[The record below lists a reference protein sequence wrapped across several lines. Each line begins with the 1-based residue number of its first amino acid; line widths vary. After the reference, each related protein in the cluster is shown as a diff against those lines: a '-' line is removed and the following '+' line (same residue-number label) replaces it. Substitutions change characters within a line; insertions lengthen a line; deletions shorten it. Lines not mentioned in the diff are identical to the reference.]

1 MNSVFGIPAGP
12 LAVALTIA
20 LAVGLGV
27 VGALAVRNRIFFK
40 LGVRNIPRRRGRT
53 ALIVVGLMLGTA
65 IISAALTTGDTMSHT
80 IRSAFVDGLG
90 STDELVSVK
99 GTSLESMEYAEASQQ
114 RYFDQSK
121 YVRIREAVA
130 DSPVID
136 GVAPA
141 IVEDLAVQNVTRRQN
156 EPRVTLVASEPAAF
170 ASFATMS
177 AGGASV
183 TLADLRRDE
192 VYLNAEGADELG
204 AHPGDR
210 LSILVGDRRF
220 PFRVK
225 AALDYSGP
233 GNDAAAMLMGLESA
247 QQILGAPGQIQ
258 HVIVSNRGGPISGAE
273 LSDEAMALLQPVVAP
288 LGLEADNAK
297 EDGLERADAE
307 GNAFMSLFTTFG
319 GFSIAAGILLI
330 FLIFVMLAAERRSE
344 LGIARAVGTRR
355 SHLVQMYLFE
365 GVAYDVIAAL
375 VGALLGILVAF
386 VMVLMLDQAFASF
399 GFEVER
405 DVRARSILIAY
416 TLGVLLTLVV
426 VTISAWRVSVLNIAS
441 AVRNLAE
448 PAGRRHSKR
457 RWFFIAAGLGLGVL
471 LTISGIASADGL
483 GFMLGVSL
491 VLVSLAPVA
500 RSLGARDRIA
510 YTAAG
515 LAIVVF
521 WLLPFG
527 TFDFIADF
535 SSGFGMFLAGGLL
548 IVVGA
553 TWAIMHNADLL
564 LGMVGATA
572 GRIRALAPVVRLSM
586 AYPLRNL
593 FRTGVTLAMF
603 MLVVFTLVTGTT
615 ISGSFVE
622 AWDDAETFGG
632 GFDIRAESAPATPIA
647 EVGAAVKR
655 AEGLDAKAIPVTAGQ
670 SVLPVQ
676 ARQDGTHRPF
686 EPYAVTGLDSEFLSH
701 TTFGLGAIANGYAS
715 AEDVWRAVR
724 ERPNLAVVDS
734 FVAPRRDDYGGGVM
748 PDFQLSGFYFEDE
761 KFDPVPVI
769 VRDPARG
776 KEFRLTVVGI
786 LRDGITESM
795 AGISTSQR
803 TLASALGTRV
813 EPTVYWFGLGP
824 NADAVATA
832 KQLESTFLAHGLEA
846 EATQET
852 LDDAVGVSKTFNLLI
867 EGFMGLGLVVG
878 VAALGVITARAVVE
892 RRQQIGVLRAI
903 GFGRRMI
910 QTAFLLESTFVALTA
925 IVVGAGLGL
934 VLSYNVIA
942 DSSEQGSWQNLE
954 LSVPWLSLGA
964 IFLAVYVVA
973 LLTTLAP
980 AVRASR
986 VYPAEALRYQ

>member
-1 MNSVFGIPAGP
+1 MNSVFGIPAGA
-12 LAVALTIA
+12 LAVGLTIA

-99 GTSLESMEYAEASQQ
+99 GTNLESMEFAEASQR
-114 RYFDQSK
+114 RYFDEAY
-121 YVRIREAVA
+121 YVRIRDAVA

-141 IVEDLAVQNVTRRQN
+141 IVDDLAVQNLTRRQN
-156 EPRVTLVASEPAAF
+156 EPRVTLMASEPAAF
-170 ASFATMS
+170 ESFASMS
-177 AGGASV
+177 AAGTSV
-183 TLADLRRDE
+183 SLADLRGGE
-192 VYLNAEGADELG
+192 VYLNEEAADEL
-204 AHPGDR
+204 AAQAGDR
-210 LSILVGDRRF
+210 LSILVGNRRF
-220 PFRVK
+220 PFRVR

-233 GNDAAAMLMGLESA
+233 QNDGPAVLMGLEEA
-247 QQILGAPGQIQ
+247 QRILGTPRQIQ
-258 HVIVSNRGGPISGAE
+258 HVLVSNRGGPISGAK
-273 LSDEAMALLQPVVAP
+273 LSDEAMALLRPVVAP

-365 GVAYDVIAAL
+365 GVAYDLVAAV
-375 VGALLGILVAF
+375 VGALLGIVVAF
-386 VMVLMLDQAFASF
+386 GMVFVMGQAFASF
-399 GFEVER
+399 GFEMQR
-405 DVRARSILIAY
+405 DVRPRSILIAY
-416 TLGVLLTLVV
+416 TLGVLLTLIV

-441 AVRNLAE
+441 AVRNLPE
-448 PAGRRHSKR
+448 PAGRRSSRR
-457 RWFFIAAGLGLGVL
+457 RWFFIAAGLLIGVL
-471 LTISGIASADGL
+471 MTVTGIASADGL
-483 GFMLGVSL
+483 GFMVGVSL
-491 VLVSLAPVA
+491 VLVSLAPIV
-500 RSLGARDRIA
+500 RSLGGGDRIA

-515 LAIVVF
+515 VAIVVF
-521 WLLPFG
+521 WLLPFA
-527 TFDFIADF
+527 TFDFLADF
-535 SSGFGMFLAGGLL
+535 SMGFGVFLAGGLL

-564 LGMVGATA
+564 LGLVGSTA
-572 GRIRALAPVVRLSM
+572 GRIRAVAPVVRLAM

-615 ISGSFVE
+615 ISGSFVK
-622 AWDDAETFGG
+622 AWDDADTFGG
-632 GFDIRAESAPATPIA
+632 GFDVRAEAAPATPIA
-647 EVGAAVKR
+647 DVGSAVNR
-655 AEGLDAKAIPVTAGQ
+655 AEALDATAVPVAAAQ
-670 SVLPVQ
+670 SVVAIQ
-676 ARQDGTHRPF
+676 ARQEGVSRPF
-686 EPYAVTGLDSEFLSH
+686 EPYAVTGLDREFLSH
-701 TTFGLGAIANGYAS
+701 TTFGLGAIATGYAS
-715 AEDVWRAVR
+715 AADVWPAVR

-734 FVAPRRDDYGGGVM
+734 FVAPRRDNYGGAVM
-748 PDFQLSGFYFEDE
+748 PDFQLSGFFFEDGR
-761 KFDPVPVI
+761 FDPVPVV
-769 VRDPARG
+769 VRDPATG
-776 KEFRLTVVGI
+776 QELRLTVVGI

-795 AGISTSQR
+795 TGISTSQR
-803 TLASALGTRV
+803 TLERGFGRRI
-813 EPTVYWFGLGP
+813 EPTVYWFGLAPGV
-824 NADAVATA
+824 DASATA
-832 KQLESTFLAHGLEA
+832 EQLESTFLANGLEA

-852 LDDAVGVSKTFNLLI
+852 LDDAVGASKTFNALI

-892 RRQQIGVLRAI
+892 RRQQIGVLRSI
-903 GFGRRMI
+903 GFQRRMI
-910 QTAFLLESTFVALTA
+910 QAAFLLESTFVALTA
-925 IVVGAGLGL
+925 IVVGAALGL
-934 VLSYNVIA
+934 ALSYNVIA
-942 DSSEQGSWQNLE
+942 DSAEQGSWQNLE
-954 LSVPWLSLGA
+954 LSVPWVSLGG
-964 IFLAVYVVA
+964 IFVAVYLVA
-973 LLTTLAP
+973 MLTTLAP